1 MRRLCFTQ
9 PRMEHVVLYCSL
21 SYWNDEDGWLVG
33 PVLFPRECSPRLDLC
48 LKIVEHR
55 VPEIRSFKMENTI
68 TSCGNCGGE
77 LSAVMRFCPSCGKS
91 VRARSSRYYFMSLGI
106 TGVVFGTAFGLRAL
120 VKGDRK
126 MPVATRGNATVA
138 HVEKQSDDPQLV
150 AMRKEVE
157 TSPED
162 LSKLRVFAG
171 MLGDKLRSNPTAS
184 PELVFEAIDTLG
196 KILKAQPNDPGA
208 LVMMA
213 DVSFDQ
219 KAFTKALDFYE
230 RYLKIDGEDLGAR
243 SRYAS
248 TLTFLGRYDDSIK
261 ELNRVLAKD
270 PKNFPAMAYL
280 SITYAQRGD
289 LSKAKELGATA
300 LTFAPSEDAR
310 ARFSAFVSSLDQ
322 PGSGVSSASPE
333 SPRKESGL
341 DGFVSAVRANPVAGP
356 KFVRAEQGD
365 AGSIKLIFKDF
376 PMSQMPP
383 FAKEKFFS
391 GLKAAAERNNLADI
405 RLVSFIDAQSGGEMD
420 RLEIGTK

>member
-1 MRRLCFTQ
+1 M
-9 PRMEHVVLYCSL
+9 
-21 SYWNDEDGWLVG
+21 
-33 PVLFPRECSPRLDLC
+33 
-48 LKIVEHR
+48 
-55 VPEIRSFKMENTI
+55 
-68 TSCGNCGGE
+68 
-77 LSAVMRFCPSCGKS
+77 A
-91 VRARSSRYYFMSLGI
+91 LGV
-106 TGVVFGTAFGLRAL
+106 TGVVFGTTFGLRAL
-120 VKGDRK
+120 IKGDRT
-126 MPVATRGNATVA
+126 MPVATRGNTPAA

-150 AMRKEVE
+150 AMRKEVDA
-157 TSPED
+157 SPED
-162 LSKLRVFAG
+162 LTKLRVFAG

>member
-1 MRRLCFTQ
+1 M
-9 PRMEHVVLYCSL
+9 
-21 SYWNDEDGWLVG
+21 
-33 PVLFPRECSPRLDLC
+33 
-48 LKIVEHR
+48 K
-55 VPEIRSFKMENTI
+55 NTI
-68 TSCGNCGGE
+68 TSCGNCGE
-77 LSAVMRFCPSCGKS
+77 NLAVTMRFCPACGRRIS
-91 VRARSSRYYFMSLGI
+91 ARSTRYYVIALGV
-106 TGVVFGTAFGLRAL
+106 TGVVFGTTFGLRAFI
-120 VKGDRK
+120 KGDRT
-126 MPVATRGNATVA
+126 MPAPARSNVPTA

-157 TSPED
+157 AAPED

-171 MLGDKLRSNPTAS
+171 MLGDKLRSNPSAP

-230 RYLKIDGEDLGAR
+230 RYLKIDGDDLGAR

-289 LSKAKELGATA
+289 LSRAKELGNTA
-300 LTFAPSEDAR
+300 LSFAPSDDAR
-310 ARFSAFVSSLDQ
+310 ARFSTFVSSLNQ
-322 PGSGVSSASPE
+322 ASSSAQSGVQDSSKA
-333 SPRKESGL
+333 ESGVE
-341 DGFVSAVRANPVAGP
+341 GFVSAVRANPVAGP
-356 KFVRAEQGD
+356 KFVRAERGES
-365 AGSIKLIFKDF
+365 GVLKLVFNNF
-376 PMSQMPP
+376 PMMQMPP

-391 GLKAAAERNNLADI
+391 GLKSAAERNGLADI

-420 RLEIGTK
+420 RLDLSKK